1 MSYILDAL
9 KKAEA
14 EREGAAQAPLAQGSH
29 APHTAPAQGLPR
41 DAAPA
46 PAKGTQPLVWM
57 VGGLSVA
64 LAGVTLG
71 WLLFGRSAPEPVQMA
86 DAGAQAVSPGAAWTP
101 ASPEPE
107 PEPVTPTT
115 SNPASPSPPAT
126 QAPAPN
132 EPAAQAEPEQ
142 PPVDEPVR
150 MRPPSRE
157 ALQDETP
164 PPVMQF
170 STIKPRVPAP
180 VPAATAEASRRP
192 AAAATSGRQTT
203 TTLASAPPAIRRD
216 TARETPRPATTVT
229 ASAPAT
235 AAEPPRVYA
244 LHELPPNIRQQLPQ
258 LSVGGAMYSESP
270 ASRML
275 ILNGQP
281 FKEGDQPIAHLKLEQ
296 INLKSAVLSYKGYRY
311 AINY

>member
-14 EREGAAQAPLAQGSH
+14 EREGAAQALPASGSH
-29 APHTAPAQGLPR
+29 TPHTAPARGLPP

-46 PAKGTQPLVWM
+46 PANGTQPLVWM

-71 WLLFGRSAPEPVQMA
+71 WLLFGRNAPEVQMA

-101 ASPEPE
+101 TLPG
-107 PEPVTPTT
+107 PVTPTP
-115 SNPASPSPPAT
+115 SNSASPSPPAT

-132 EPAAQAEPEQ
+132 EPAAQTEPEQ

-180 VPAATAEASRRP
+180 VPAAPAEASRPP

-203 TTLASAPPAIRRD
+203 STLASAPPATRRD
-216 TARETPRPATTVT
+216 TVRETPRPATTAT
-229 ASAPAT
+229 ASAQAT